1 MMGILPLQFLDDQN
15 AKSLGLTGDEVFS
28 IDLPV
33 HPKIHEK
40 ITVQAD
46 EKKFQVLLRF
56 DSQVDLDY
64 YTNDGIMPYVIRKK

>member
-1 MMGILPLQFLDDQN
+1 MLMRESFLQFSIS
-15 AKSLGLTGDEVFS
+15 KCSRLTGDEVFS